1 VLVARF
7 EGIRKLVLG
16 AEFEIDPQAI
26 VESGPEALAAFI
38 AAGMGL
44 PGRRQGRGDRRS
56 ALPLTDQLE
65 IVGKILEVTL
75 PEGPKKL
82 QARVEELL
90 DRAGLRSTSSPAES
104 PSSSSAVTPI
114 RPQYTPRR
122 LIAFVALH
130 EDQLAARLGRPALAG
145 PPRDARRRQGGAEGA
160 EVAQEGNLTR
170 CRSA

>member
-1 VLVARF
+1 VKSFLDIAAPPASVTIRGDQVAVPGISAAGLAVLVARF

-26 VESGPEALAAFI
+26 VDNGPDALAAFI
-38 AAGMGL
+38 AAGMGF
-44 PGRRQGRGDRRS
+44 PGDEKAEALAL

-90 DRAGLRSTSSPAES
+90 DRTGLRSTNSPAES

-114 RPQYTPRR
+114 QPRIHR
-122 LIAFVALH
+122 
-130 EDQLAARLGRPALAG
+130 AG
-145 PPRDARRRQGGAEGA
+145 
-160 EVAQEGNLTR
+160 
-170 CRSA
+170 